1 MTKKIFEALTLE
13 IDAEVSD
20 DDARVI
26 RIQQIF
32 VSDASVAK
40 KIQMELKK
48 DMDFMSLAGTYNEL
62 ESAEVDVARGKLPKE
77 VEDIAFEMD
86 NGEISSAIQTENGYY
101 FIKCL
106 NKFLKEPT
114 ETNKAIILQQ
124 REKEVFENVYRD
136 FVDNSKFQLNQKAW
150 DSIEIDDM
158 REFKTN
164 MFFEYFE
171 ENM

>member
-1 MTKKIFEALTLE
+1 
-13 IDAEVSD
+13 
-20 DDARVI
+20 
-26 RIQQIF
+26 
-32 VSDASVAK
+32 
-40 KIQMELKK
+40 
-48 DMDFMSLAGTYNEL
+48 MSLAAAYNEL
-62 ESAEVDVARGKLPKE
+62 ESIEADVARGTLPKE

-106 NKFLKEPT
+106 NKFQKELT

-136 FVDNSKFQLNQKAW
+136 FVDKAKFQLNQKTW

-164 MFFEYFE
+164 TFFECFE
-171 ENM
+171 ESM